1 MVFLIVRKGTKKNR
15 KGARADMEGRG
26 NGVGRDGNE
35 VILHFNKNVGKTQ

>member
-15 KGARADMEGRG
+15 KGARGEKDGRG
-26 NGVGRDGNE
+26 DGVGGDGNE